1 MIRNAE
7 SRLKAGNHEPG
18 TRNQEPET
26 IIVILPLKKPV

>member
-18 TRNQEPET
+18 TRNYYCHFAIEET
-26 IIVILPLKKPV
+26 GLRV